1 MVLVLCIQFPL
12 LAELQCIDL
21 CMMVVSDFSSIMLT
35 VLSYLNVTIENIN
48 IALKALVGNNGAT
61 LCLVVIQI

>member
-1 MVLVLCIQFPL
+1 
-12 LAELQCIDL
+12 
-21 CMMVVSDFSSIMLT
+21 MMVVSDFSSIMLT